1 MIDTTSTKR
10 LVILG
15 SGGYGRTLIDLAE
28 QLGYK
33 DIITLDDKDPEHPL
47 ASFVDYISGDPDNLV
62 EFIPAFGNNEFRLS
76 WCERIQATPGAQLAT
91 LIHPS
96 AYISPK
102 ATVAPGTVILPHSV
116 INTGTV
122 VKRGCI
128 VNIGSLIDHDCV
140 LESGVHLAPGSIVKG
155 ENRIP
160 RGCKI
165 ESGEVVER
173 GQFPL

>member
-33 DIITLDDKDPEHPL
+33 DIITLDDKDTEHPL
-47 ASFVDYISGDPDNLV
+47 VSFVDYISSDPENMV

-76 WCERIQATPGAQLAT
+76 WCDRISQTPNASLAT
-91 LIHPS
+91 LIHPT

-102 ATVAPGTVILPHSV
+102 ASVALGTVVMPGSV
-116 INTGTV
+116 VNTGTV

-140 LESGVHLAPGSIVKG
+140 LMDGVHLAPGCVVKG

-160 RGCKI
+160 ECSKI

-173 GQFPL
+173 GQYPL